1 MSNSESQTD
10 KTLVTTMGGQAQVVT
25 FALDWLL
32 AQGESIDQVIVL
44 HLSPQ
49 DARVDMALSQL
60 AAEFTQGRYARAR
73 HPVRWSAVPLGDRHG
88 VLSDIR
94 DEAAAEAT
102 WQTVY
107 RLVAELKSQG
117 RTLHLCIAG
126 GRRIMGLMAMS
137 AAMLHFDH
145 QDRLWHLYTPDDLRK
160 RAFEGA
166 IMHVGPGDAP
176 GVPGGVRL
184 IQVPIAPL
192 GAYFPALRALAQPV
206 TGEETTSQQA
216 LSLRTRL
223 LEQMDREHCQ
233 AVLSRLTPR
242 QRDVLRG
249 LAQGTS
255 PQDVADQLGI
265 ALKTLDSHKTAIFSH
280 CRNEWALSETFKVDY
295 HFLKDKFG
303 PVLQQA

>member
-1 MSNSESQTD
+1 MSNVNLQNA

-32 AQGESIDQVIVL
+32 AQGESIGQVIVL

-49 DARVDMALSQL
+49 NPRVDKALRQL
-60 AAEFTQGRYARAR
+60 AAEFANGRYARTR
-73 HPVRWSAVPLGDRHG
+73 QPVRFRPLALGNTHG
-88 VLSDIR
+88 ALSDIR
-94 DEAAAEAT
+94 DEAAAETT

-107 RLVAELKSQG
+107 RLIAELKAQG
-117 RTLHLCIAG
+117 STLHLCIAG

-145 QDRLWHLYTPDDLRK
+145 QDRLWHLYTPDDLRQ

-166 IMHVGPGDAP
+166 LMHVEETD
-176 GVPGGVRL
+176 GVRL

-206 TGEETTSQQA
+206 TGEATTSQQA

-223 LEQMDREHCQ
+223 MEQVDREHCQ

-242 QRDVLRG
+242 QVEVLRG
-249 LAQGTS
+249 LAQGMS
-255 PQDVADQLGI
+255 PQEVADQLGI
-265 ALKTLDSHKTAIFSH
+265 ALKTLDSHKTVIFAH
-280 CRNEWALSETFKVDY
+280 CRTAWALSDAFKVDY

-303 PVLQQA
+303 PVFPQA